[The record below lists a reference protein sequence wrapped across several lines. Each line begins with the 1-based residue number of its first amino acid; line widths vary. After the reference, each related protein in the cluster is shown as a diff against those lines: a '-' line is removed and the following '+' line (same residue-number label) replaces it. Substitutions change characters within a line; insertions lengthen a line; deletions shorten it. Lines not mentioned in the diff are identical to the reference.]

1 MAKELAK
8 PDKMLMVVG
17 NSEYYIKYNVAWEV
31 SLYNQNKICYFS
43 IQGSVQVVLC
53 FLIVP

>member
-1 MAKELAK
+1 VAKELAK